1 MGETKNPANVGETKN
16 PANVGLF
23 EPEAFH
29 YINLPHPHFFTKRW
43 GNKNPTDEGLLL
55 KSFGWGLF
63 KDNYL

>member
-1 MGETKNPANVGETKN
+1 MWEKQKTPLLRGSCLNPLGGVN
-16 PANVGLF
+16 PLF

-55 KSFGWGLF
+55 KSFGWG
-63 KDNYL
+63 